1 MSKIFRAVWENGNVK
16 VILLLFGVVLVIG
29 RTWEKVDAV
38 FAAVMLR
45 PTQATMDARFDG
57 VGERISDLCARVGG
71 VEQVL
76 MLESKKQ

>member
-1 MSKIFRAVWENGNVK
+1 MSKIFRAVWDNGNVK
-16 VILLLFGVVLVIG
+16 VILLLVGVVLVIG

-45 PTQATMDARFDG
+45 PTQATMDVRFDG

-76 MLESKKQ
+76 MMESKKQ

>member
-1 MSKIFRAVWENGNVK
+1 MSKMFRAVWDNGNVK
-16 VILLLFGVVLVIG
+16 VILLLVGVILVIG

-71 VEQVL
+71 VEQVV
-76 MLESKKQ
+76 MMDSKKQ